1 MYGGGDRRQQIQGI
15 NKGVEIIIGEAGL
28 LYMLYMCL
36 YMCLYMY
43 LYMYLYMCLYN
54 VFCCVSHTPLS
65 HHSHSG
71 SAERPAHERFSHSQ
85 DGHLSCQFR
94 RRSMHVYAL
103 LVVIRF
109 TFGSR
114 PSYSVHVSIT
124 HRKQCVIKTCTER
137 GRPGTDAK
145 LEYSS
150 VFFEALSAL
159 SPLPCHAL
167 PSCFSLCLLVHK
179 ILDEADRM
187 LDMGFE
193 PQIRKILLDIR
204 PDRQTVMT
212 RYAQYLQRPIV
223 YFCSVGRTTC
233 TWVNNFHILHAT
245 CMNTL

>member
-1 MYGGGDRRQQIQGI
+1 MSCIILSVYVCVSCSLCVYGGGDRRQQIQGI

-28 LYMLYMCL
+28 LYM
-36 YMCLYMY
+36 
-43 LYMYLYMCLYN
+43 LYMCLYN

-150 VFFEALSAL
+150 STDEYSSVFFEALSAL
-159 SPLPCHAL
+159 SLHCLAMLSPLASLSACWCTRFWMRLTACWTWGSSL
-167 PSCFSLCLLVHK
+167 RSERSCWTY
-179 ILDEADRM
+179 D
-187 LDMGFE
+187 
-193 PQIRKILLDIR
+193 QT
-204 PDRQTVMT
+204 DRQ
-212 RYAQYLQRPIV
+212 
-223 YFCSVGRTTC
+223 S
-233 TWVNNFHILHAT
+233 
-245 CMNTL
+245 